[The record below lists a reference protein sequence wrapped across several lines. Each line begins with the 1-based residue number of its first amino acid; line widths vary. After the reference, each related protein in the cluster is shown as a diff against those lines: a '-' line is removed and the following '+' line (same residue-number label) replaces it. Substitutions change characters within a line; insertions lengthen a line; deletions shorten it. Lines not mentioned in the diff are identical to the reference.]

1 MHLGSVLSFFS
12 VKEWILANIL
22 KFHFDDNLQDH
33 GSKQWLVYKML
44 SDSFLSIFH
53 VWWYI
58 YVGVENLTI
67 DHFLFSSKTNT

>member
-53 VWWYI
+53 I
-58 YVGVENLTI
+58 YVSVENLTI